1 MAIWKGS
8 KAAEYLQDDF
18 DNNRHMDYA
27 TVADFKASR
36 PGVYD
41 KFSTQ
46 CIAGQ
51 LGTLLQNTKE
61 FGQTPGQ
68 AKAAKSKR
76 KKLLSYH
83 PEESRKGG
91 VAPFV
96 DGKPAAKKKAPSK
109 PKKRA
114 KK

>member
-46 CIAGQ
+46 RIAGR